1 MRAANPALSARAKNG
16 ANQNERA
23 FTRRLPA
30 SGGGIIR
37 RTVLPGGLR
46 IVTETMPGVR
56 SASVGIWVG
65 VGSRDEQPSVAG
77 TSHFLEHLLFKGT
90 RHRSGLDIAL
100 AMDAVG
106 GEFNAFTDKEHTCYY
121 ATVLD
126 RELPLAVEIIVD
138 VVLNA
143 TITAHDVDTERTVV
157 LEEILMRDDDPSDLV
172 HDEYALALFGDA
184 PLGRSVLGTED
195 SINRLSRTQ
204 IHGYYA
210 RRYRPAEMVVSVAGN
225 IDHAAVVRLVRKA
238 FDGRLDAAGGG
249 TLRPDRRLHTSPVR
263 PLRVIGDDTEQAN
276 IVLGGLG
283 LSRYDERRF
292 CLGVLSTAIGGGTSS
307 RLFQQIREQRG
318 LAYST
323 YSFTSSYAGDGLF
336 GMYAGCQPGKADEVV
351 SIMSGVLDSIGRDGL
366 TAEEVERGK
375 GQLAGAM
382 VLGLE
387 DSGSRMSRIGKAE
400 LSFGDVLGLDDLL
413 AMIDAVTRAEVSE
426 LAAELA
432 SQPRC
437 LAVVGPFGEHDFD
450 AAV

>member
-1 MRAANPALSARAKNG
+1 MT
-16 ANQNERA
+16 ERA
-23 FTRRLPA
+23 VTRTLPA
-30 SGGGIIR
+30 SGGGLIR

-46 IVTETMPGVR
+46 IVTEAMPGVR

-65 VGSRDEQPSVAG
+65 VGSRDEQLSVAG

-90 RHRSGLDIAL
+90 RNRSGLDIAL

-106 GEFNAFTDKEHTCYY
+106 GEFNAFTEKEHTCFY

-126 RELPLAVEIIVD
+126 RELPLAVEIIAD

-143 TITAHDVDTERTVV
+143 TVAATDVDTERTVV

-172 HDEYALALFGDA
+172 HDEYALALFGDS
-184 PLGRSVLGTED
+184 PLGRPILGTEE

-210 RRYRPAEMVVSVAGN
+210 RRYKPSEMVVSVAGN
-225 IDHAAVVRLVRKA
+225 IDHATVLRLVRKA
-238 FDGRLDAAGGG
+238 FDGRLGAPGGG
-249 TLRPDRRLHTSPVR
+249 RLRPDRRQHTGPVR
-263 PLRVIGDDTEQAN
+263 PVRVVNDDTEQAN
-276 IVLGGLG
+276 IVLGGMG
-283 LSRYDERRF
+283 LSRFDGRRF
-292 CLGVLSTAIGGGTSS
+292 CMGVLSAAIGGGTSS

-351 SIMSGVLDSIGRDGL
+351 AIMSAVLDSIARDGL
-366 TAEEVERGK
+366 TAEEVARGK

-413 AMIDAVTRAEVSE
+413 ALIDAVTLDQVNS

-432 SQPRC
+432 GQQRC
-437 LAVVGPFGEHDFD
+437 LTVVGPFGEHDFD